1 MVNRII
7 ALNTLRI
14 AQNTFYHLRY
24 EAAFNEDLKNQMKAK
39 QLTHD
44 IIADKEEKS
53 KSKKTKKNKGEKAY
67 I

>member
-1 MVNRII
+1 MNRII

-24 EAAFNEDLKNQMKAK
+24 ESAFNEDLKKQMKAK

-53 KSKKTKKNKGEKAY
+53 KAKKSKKIKEDKTY